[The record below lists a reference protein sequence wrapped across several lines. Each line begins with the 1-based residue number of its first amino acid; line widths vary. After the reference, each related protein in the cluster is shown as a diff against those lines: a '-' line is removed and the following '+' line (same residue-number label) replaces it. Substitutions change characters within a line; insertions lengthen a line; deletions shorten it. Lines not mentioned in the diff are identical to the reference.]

1 MSHILVCHNM
11 ICKDVQTIINDYLMP
26 SKKDM
31 KEKFDSVVYELNSP
45 IPVCTRC
52 DFPADFYIC
61 RECRQFTPRSSG
73 CYTNSLYI
81 TKRLQY
87 NKFGRHYFGDFD

>member
-1 MSHILVCHNM
+1 MTNYLLHNNL
-11 ICKDVQTIINDYLMP
+11 ICNDVQTIINDYLMP

-31 KEKFDSVVYELNSP
+31 KEVYDRVIYELNSP
-45 IPVCTRC
+45 IPICTRC

-61 RECRQFTPRSSG
+61 RECRMSAPIFSG
-73 CYTNSLYI
+73 HYTNSLYI

-87 NKFGRHYFGDFD
+87 NKFGKRYFGDFV